1 MADFQHFLVLVD
13 GSPASLKAYEKAVYL
28 TETCKSQ
35 VTLLYVIDMN
45 HELSVFEQVGT
56 GGYLPGEFM
65 HKGRTLVEQVRNHI
79 ADQCPVSTVV
89 KMGAPT
95 QQILDYCTNH
105 PRIDCIIMGNR
116 GFGKLKQM
124 LLGSVSQ
131 NIIVHAPLPVM
142 TVKETE
148 WEKKA

>member
-1 MADFQHFLVLVD
+1 MSYMADFQHFLVLVD
-13 GSPASLKAYEKAVYL
+13 GSPASLKACEKAVYL

-35 VTLLYVIDMN
+35 VTLLY
-45 HELSVFEQVGT
+45 
-56 GGYLPGEFM
+56 
-65 HKGRTLVEQVRNHI
+65 
-79 ADQCPVSTVV
+79 
-89 KMGAPT
+89 
-95 QQILDYCTNH
+95 LDYCTNH

-148 WEKKA
+148 WEMKA